1 MIKKN
6 CKSDF
11 SQEYFNTIEL
21 YKKFHSEGTKKLTP
35 EQTFAGHSLIPW
47 SYRIKQIIDLTE
59 SNSITD
65 FGCGKALGYTHSF
78 QMNQTIYQNLA
89 DYWKINFVQLYDPG
103 VKEFS
108 SYPTEKTDG
117 IICTDVIEHI
127 PSSDVNMFIDQLYSI
142 SAKFVFVVIAT
153 IPATKFFE
161 DGRNIHLTIKKE
173 QEWNEIFK
181 NFNVKYP
188 KIQTFLE
195 FNN

>member
-1 MIKKN
+1 
-6 CKSDF
+6 
-11 SQEYFNTIEL
+11 
-21 YKKFHSEGTKKLTP
+21 
-35 EQTFAGHSLIPW
+35 
-47 SYRIKQIIDLTE
+47 
-59 SNSITD
+59 
-65 FGCGKALGYTHSF
+65 
-78 QMNQTIYQNLA
+78 MNQTIYQNLA
-89 DYWKINFVQLYDPG
+89 DYWKIDFVQLYDPG

-142 SAKFVFVVIAT
+142 STKFVFVVIAT